1 MRYQKIIVVLVLIN
15 CIIYTQSVING
26 TVQSTTNNLPMQN
39 CNVSIN
45 NSNIGTITDM
55 NGKFSLSTDLAGE
68 HILII
73 SHIGFDKFER
83 EVELI
88 DGSAQNINVIMQP
101 IVLDGELVT
110 VSAAKSVRR
119 IYETPG
125 RIDVLTKDYL
135 ANMPSQSLD
144 DLLNYAAGINVH
156 RTSGIFEI
164 RPVVTLR
171 GLSGDEPGRTL
182 ILLDGIPIN
191 KADTGVANWNQMNI
205 DAVERIE
212 IYKGSGSA
220 LHGNGAMG
228 GTINIISSVPTNDFS
243 GRIKATA
250 GTYNT
255 YGFDFNIN
263 GGITDNLLLNIGAV
277 YKNSDGY
284 IDQPDSLQDENT
296 ALLYLEEEGFNIG
309 AKYYFNSD
317 AIINLSYD
325 YFDGIRGEGVK
336 IQKEYGNSRQFTTN
350 TIRGVFRKKFG
361 LLELNLSGYWQFED
375 YIRIDER
382 YSRGV
387 YSHFDVESD
396 RIDKGLIFN
405 SSFISTLG
413 SFTLGGELKQG
424 SVDGG
429 DYYTTSPDTII
440 NQGRLLSGAAYLQ
453 YELGLLDNQMKI
465 ASSLRLDGV
474 KFYDGYFGAN
484 IEGNAFHDYSGN
496 IKDNYWQSA
505 SPRIGIRYFFDNGVS
520 LYSAYSRGFRSANL
534 DDLCRTGWMRLGPKL
549 ANPKLGPETLDNIE
563 IGLDWSPLKSIKIS
577 PTAYY
582 SKGSDFI
589 YYVDTGELLWGR
601 RPIYKSENV
610 TAVIIK
616 GFELDLLFRPFDGVS
631 WMLNYTYNDSKISTF
646 TEAPELEGNYLI
658 YSPLNQINS
667 VLSFSHN
674 FLSANVGISYKD
686 KQFISDDNSEELDG
700 YIIYNCQLS
709 AKMFNNFKI
718 SLDAH
723 NISDERITEH
733 PERLSPGRMF
743 ILDTSYAW

>member
-1 MRYQKIIVVLVLIN
+1 MRYQKIIIILVLIN
-15 CIIYTQSVING
+15 CIIYTQSVISG
-26 TVQSTTNNLPMQN
+26 TVQSTTNNLPIQN
-39 CNVSIN
+39 CNVSIK

-55 NGKFSLSTDLAGE
+55 DGKFSLSTDLTGE

-88 DGSAQNINVIMQP
+88 DGSVQNINIVMQP

-125 RIDVLTKDYL
+125 RIDVLIKDYL
-135 ANMPSQSLD
+135 ANMPAQSLD
-144 DLLNYAAGINVH
+144 DLLNYTAGINVH

-191 KADTGVANWNQMNI
+191 KADTGVANWNQINI

-212 IYKGSGSA
+212 IYRGSGSA
-220 LHGNGAMG
+220 LHGNGALG
-228 GTINIISSVPTNDFS
+228 GTINIISSVPTKDFS
-243 GRIKATA
+243 GRIKAAA

-263 GGITDNLLLNIGAV
+263 GSITDNLLLNIGAV
-277 YKNSDGY
+277 YKNSGGY

-296 ALLYLEEEGFNIG
+296 APLFLEEEGFTISTN
-309 AKYYFNSD
+309 YYFDSD
-317 AIINLSYD
+317 ANLILTYD
-325 YFDGIRGEGVK
+325 YFNGIRGEGVK
-336 IQKEYGNSRQFTTN
+336 IQQKNGNSRQFTTN
-350 TIRGVFRKKFG
+350 AMRGIFKKKFG
-361 LLELNLSGYWQFED
+361 LLELDLSGYWRLED
-375 YIRIDER
+375 YFRIDER
-382 YSRGV
+382 YRRGV
-387 YSHFDVESD
+387 YSHFNVESD

-405 SSFISTLG
+405 SSLISILG
-413 SFTLGGELKQG
+413 SLTFGGELKQG

-429 DYYTTSPDTII
+429 DYYTTSPDII
-440 NQGRLLSGAAYLQ
+440 VNRGKLLSGAAYLQ
-453 YELGLLDNQMKI
+453 YELSMLDNQMKI

-474 KFYDGYFGAN
+474 KFYDGYFDAN
-484 IEGNAFHDYSGN
+484 VEDNEFHDYSGK
-496 IKDNYWQSA
+496 IDDNYWQSV
-505 SPRIGIRYFFDNGVS
+505 SPRIGIRYFFDNGIS
-520 LYSAYSRGFRSANL
+520 LYSAYSRGFRAASL

-549 ANPKLGPETLDNIE
+549 ANPELGPETLDNIE
-563 IGLDWSPLKSIKIS
+563 IGLDWSALNSIKIS

-589 YYVDTGELLWGR
+589 YYVDTSELLWGR

-616 GFELDLLFRPFDGVS
+616 GFEIDLLFRPFGGIA
-631 WMLNYTYNDSKISTF
+631 WLLNYTYNDSKISTF

-667 VLSFSHN
+667 VLSFSSN
-674 FLSANVGISYKD
+674 FISANIGISYKD
-686 KQFISDDNSEELDG
+686 KQFISDDNLEELNG
-700 YIIYNCQLS
+700 YIIYDCQLS
-709 AKMFNNFKI
+709 AKMFNNFKLT
-718 SLDAH
+718 LDVH

-733 PERLSPGRMF
+733 LERLAPGRMF
-743 ILDTSYAW
+743 ILNTSYAW